1 MAQNTVKMA
10 SKVLFAYFAAFKT
23 SEAGMSKIMSELNEL
38 MSGFSDAAPSL
49 RALSPNTIA
58 QLQNYGCWCYF
69 EDDFGMGRGKP
80 VDQIDRLCQ
89 NLHDSYECAILES
102 GDGSCIPWKVD
113 YNSSGAFDL
122 SDRLFE
128 CENHNVD
135 DCTKS
140 TCIIEGIFVQNL
152 FDHFMNNGLT
162 INEDYKVQNGFDPAT
177 CMIQR
182 GIAAEVRGERQ
193 CCGEVPFKR
202 PFNDGD
208 GEKACCGGVTYR
220 TAVMEC
226 CPDETLR
233 IDC

>member
-1 MAQNTVKMA
+1 MVIKTV
-10 SKVLFAYFAAFKT
+10 SKLLLACLANFQST
-23 SEAGMSKIMSELNEL
+23 EAGLAKIMAELSEL
-38 MSGFSDAAPSL
+38 MVGFQDTVPGL
-49 RALSPNTIA
+49 RALSPSTVA

-69 EDDFGMGRGKP
+69 EDEFGLGRGKP

-89 NLHDSYECAILES
+89 NLHDSYECAILDS
-102 GDGSCIPWKVD
+102 GDDSCIPWKVD

-140 TCIIEGIFVQNL
+140 TCIVEGLFVQSL

-162 INEDYKVQNGFDPAT
+162 INDDYKLSSGFDSST
-177 CMIQR
+177 CKIK
-182 GIAAEVRGERQ
+182 GGALSVKGERQ
-193 CCGEVPFKR
+193 CCGQVPFRR
-202 PFNDGD
+202 PFNDGNGD
-208 GEKACCGGVTYR
+208 KACCGDVTYR
-220 TAVMEC
+220 TDWVES

-233 IDC
+233 I